1 MSRSGPRAGAQMN
14 TGRARHG
21 TTSRIRRV
29 VLVATALILLPG
41 VSGAAETYASRALER
56 RLDNG
61 LEMILVEDHTAPVA
75 VVQLW
80 YRVGS
85 RNEIPG
91 LTGLSHM
98 LEHML
103 FKGTTRF
110 GDGEYSRLIA
120 RNGGDENAF
129 TSDDATTYFA
139 KLSSDRLDPV
149 LELEADRMRNLILT
163 QERFA
168 PERDVVAEERR
179 LRVDD
184 DPVSFLG
191 ETLTANAFL
200 EHPYRQPVIG
210 WARDIQGW
218 TLEDLRTHYDTWY
231 QPNNAVLIAV
241 GDFDAAALAKKIERY
256 FGAIPRG
263 PVPPAMKVKEAE
275 PRGPRRIEVRR
286 PAQLPFVSMVW
297 QVPNFTHADGPALEV
312 LATVL
317 AGGKSS
323 RLWEELVREKRI
335 ALDVSAG
342 YDATAI
348 DSKLFTLQAQPQ
360 PDVEVDRLE
369 KALLDAVAQLAQT
382 GPTEP
387 EIARARAQL
396 EAATIFAQDSMFY
409 RAMLLG
415 TWEMMDD
422 WRRIDAYLPAIR
434 EVDAAAVRRAAATW
448 LGERNRTIGILIPER
463 VTPASAKATG
473 R

>member
-1 MSRSGPRAGAQMN
+1 MR
-14 TGRARHG
+14 TGRILLRTASYLG
-21 TTSRIRRV
+21 LV
-29 VLVATALILLPG
+29 ALVATALILLPRATN
-41 VSGAAETYASRALER
+41 AAETYASRAVER

-61 LEMILVEDHTAPVA
+61 LEMILVEDHKAPVA
-75 VVQLW
+75 VVQIW

-85 RNEIPG
+85 RNELPG

-103 FKGTTRF
+103 FKGTERF

-139 KLSSDRLDPV
+139 KLSSDRIDAV

-191 ETLTANAFL
+191 ETLVANAFL

-210 WARDIQGW
+210 WARDIQSW
-218 TLEDLRTHYDTWY
+218 TLADLRAHYDTWY

-241 GDFDAAALAKKIERY
+241 GDFDAAALAQKIERV

-275 PRGPRRIEVRR
+275 PRGPRRIEVPR
-286 PAQLPFVSMVW
+286 PAQLPFVSIVW
-297 QVPNFTHADGPALEV
+297 QVPNFIHADGPALEV

-317 AGGKSS
+317 TGGKSS
-323 RLWEELVREKRI
+323 RLWVKLVREERI

-348 DSKLFTLQAQPQ
+348 DSKLFTLDAQPQ
-360 PDVEVDRLE
+360 PDVEVGRVE
-369 KALLDAVAQLAQT
+369 KALLDAVALLADK

-434 EVDAAAVRRAAATW
+434 EVDAADVRRAAATW
-448 LGERNRTIGILIPER
+448 LGARNRTIGILVPER
-463 VTPASAKATG
+463 TTPATVETTG

>member
-1 MSRSGPRAGAQMN
+1 MR
-14 TGRARHG
+14 TGRILLRTASYLG
-21 TTSRIRRV
+21 LV
-29 VLVATALILLPG
+29 ALVATALILLPRATN
-41 VSGAAETYASRALER
+41 AAETYASRAVER

-61 LEMILVEDHTAPVA
+61 LEMILVEDHKAPVA
-75 VVQLW
+75 VVQIW

-103 FKGTTRF
+103 FKGTERF

-139 KLSSDRLDPV
+139 KLSSDRIDAV

-191 ETLTANAFL
+191 ETLVANAFL

-210 WARDIQGW
+210 WARDIQSW
-218 TLEDLRTHYDTWY
+218 TLADLRAHYDTWY

-241 GDFDAAALAKKIERY
+241 GDFDAAALAQKIERV

-275 PRGPRRIEVRR
+275 PRGPRRIEVPR
-286 PAQLPFVSMVW
+286 PAQLPFVSIVW
-297 QVPNFTHADGPALEV
+297 QVPNFIHADGPALEV

-317 AGGKSS
+317 TGGKSS
-323 RLWEELVREKRI
+323 RLWVKLVREERI

-348 DSKLFTLQAQPQ
+348 DSKLFTLDAQPQ
-360 PDVEVDRLE
+360 PDVEVGRVE
-369 KALLDAVAQLAQT
+369 KALLDAVALLADK

-434 EVDAAAVRRAAATW
+434 EVDAADVRRAAATW
-448 LGERNRTIGILIPER
+448 LGARNRTIGILVPER
-463 VTPASAKATG
+463 TTPATVETTG

>member
-1 MSRSGPRAGAQMN
+1 MR
-14 TGRARHG
+14 TGRILLRTASYLG
-21 TTSRIRRV
+21 LV
-29 VLVATALILLPG
+29 ALVATALILLPRATN
-41 VSGAAETYASRALER
+41 AAETYASRAVER

-61 LEMILVEDHTAPVA
+61 LEMILVEDHKAPVA
-75 VVQLW
+75 VVQIW

-103 FKGTTRF
+103 FKGTERF

-139 KLSSDRLDPV
+139 KLSSDRIDAV

-184 DPVSFLG
+184 DPVCFLG
-191 ETLTANAFL
+191 ETLVANVLL
-200 EHPYRQPVIG
+200 ELPYRQPVIG
-210 WARDIQGW
+210 WARDIQSW
-218 TLEDLRTHYDTWY
+218 TLADLRAHYDTWY

-241 GDFDAAALAKKIERY
+241 GDFDAAALAQKIERV
-256 FGAIPRG
+256 FGALPRG

-275 PRGPRRIEVRR
+275 PRGPRRIEVPR
-286 PAQLPFVSMVW
+286 PAQLPFVSIVW
-297 QVPNFTHADGPALEV
+297 QVPNFIHADGPALEV

-317 AGGKSS
+317 TGGKSS
-323 RLWEELVREKRI
+323 RLWVKLVREERI

-348 DSKLFTLQAQPQ
+348 DSKLFTLDAQPQ
-360 PDVEVDRLE
+360 PDVEVGRVE
-369 KALLDAVAQLAQT
+369 KALLDAVALLADK

-434 EVDAAAVRRAAATW
+434 EVDAADVRRAAATW
-448 LGERNRTIGILIPER
+448 LGARNRTIGILVPER
-463 VTPASAKATG
+463 TTPATVETTG